1 MTYELKKGRNQ
12 SWLHQKF
19 LSFIGTIKGSYVLY
33 FTQESF
39 EQRIDYTLRV
49 NGDAGVGFDP
59 AQETDSS
66 AESIG

>member
-1 MTYELKKGRNQ
+1 MN
-12 SWLHQKF
+12 
-19 LSFIGTIKGSYVLY
+19 FIGTIKGNYVLY

-39 EQRIDYTLRV
+39 KQRIDYTLRI
-49 NGDAGVGFDP
+49 NNDAGVGFDP